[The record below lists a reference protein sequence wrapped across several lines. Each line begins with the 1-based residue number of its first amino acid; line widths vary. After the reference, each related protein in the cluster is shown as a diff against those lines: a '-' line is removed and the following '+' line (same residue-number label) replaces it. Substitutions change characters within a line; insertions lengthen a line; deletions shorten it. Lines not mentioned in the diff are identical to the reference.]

1 MKFAELNSCEIFGV
15 RIFAKIEKSYL
26 KIFSQKCIASRY
38 SSLCNIRGSC
48 YKCINVKWRVE
59 EKINNQKLSK
69 QQMNNE
75 FSTHL

>member
-15 RIFAKIEKSYL
+15 RILAKIEKSYL

-48 YKCINVKWRVE
+48 YKRSIIINV
-59 EKINNQKLSK
+59 
-69 QQMNNE
+69 
-75 FSTHL
+75 STLNGG